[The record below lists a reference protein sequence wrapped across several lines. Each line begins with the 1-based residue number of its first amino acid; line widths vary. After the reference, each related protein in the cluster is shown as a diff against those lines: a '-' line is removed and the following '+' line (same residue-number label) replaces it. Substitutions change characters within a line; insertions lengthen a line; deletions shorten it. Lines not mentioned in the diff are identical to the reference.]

1 MLSLFTKISN
11 LSNGTTT
18 IASWGEHMIAWSY
31 ARSQLSGQLW
41 WQGLTELGE
50 LGFLLV
56 KDPQNSSNAGSVEET
71 IEKATD
77 LSGAT
82 DSVQRASE
90 LFAEITLTKIL
101 QAIAIVAIAYGSVWL
116 INRLTNWLSEQVPLR
131 FRLSIKQSIP
141 FWKAFLFGLAAAL
154 LVNLFLNLSPN
165 NVLAITGT
173 AAVAL
178 GFAFKDYA
186 SSLIAGIIALFEG
199 PYQVGDRVKIEGY
212 YGEIV
217 SYGLR
222 GIRIQTPDDNIV
234 TIPHNKIWTEA
245 IANSNKGSLEAQVIA
260 DFYFAHNTDVA
271 TITDI
276 LYQVAYTSKYTQL
289 TLPILVVMDEKPFAT
304 HLKLKC
310 YPIDARDE
318 FIYKTDLLKRAKQA
332 FSHHQIHYPNMATHV
347 AEAGE

>member
-1 MLSLFTKISN
+1 MDK
-11 LSNGTTT
+11 
-18 IASWGEHMIAWSY
+18 AA
-31 ARSQLSGQLW
+31 
-41 WQGLTELGE
+41 
-50 LGFLLV
+50 
-56 KDPQNSSNAGSVEET
+56 NSSNSA
-71 IEKATD
+71 D
-77 LSGAT
+77 SG
-82 DSVQRASE
+82 QQASE
-90 LFAEITLTKIL
+90 IFAEITFGKIL
-101 QAIAIVAIAYGSVWL
+101 QAIIIMATAYGTVWL
-116 INRLTNWLSEQVPLR
+116 INRLINWLSEKVPLR
-131 FRLSIKQSIP
+131 FRLSVKQSIP

-154 LVNLFLNLSPN
+154 LINLFLNLSPN

-173 AAVAL
+173 AAVAI

-199 PYQVGDRVKIEGY
+199 PYQVGDRVKIDDY

-222 GIRIQTPDDNIV
+222 GIKIQTPDDNIV

-260 DFYFAHNTDVA
+260 DFYFAHATDVEM
-271 TITDI
+271 IIDI

-304 HLKLKC
+304 HFKLKC

-332 FSHHQIHYPNMATHV
+332 FIRHDINYPIVLTQPQPNQS
-347 AEAGE
+347 G